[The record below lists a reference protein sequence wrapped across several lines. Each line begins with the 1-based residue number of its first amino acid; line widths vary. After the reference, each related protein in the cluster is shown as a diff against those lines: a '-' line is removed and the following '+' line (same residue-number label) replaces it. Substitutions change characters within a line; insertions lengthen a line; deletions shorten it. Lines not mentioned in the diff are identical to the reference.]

1 MCFRDVAISFR
12 LERDRL
18 AIEAKYEHERFEDL
32 KKEVEHQVYT
42 SDHFLWSD
50 KPYLDIIMIT
60 AF

>member
-1 MCFRDVAISFR
+1 MCFRDEAISFR

-42 SDHFLWSD
+42 SDHFL
-50 KPYLDIIMIT
+50 
-60 AF
+60 